1 MMTMRR
7 ATSRAAAVYHLF
19 GNLVGLLSLFLWG
32 NIRRSTSDEVE
43 GEGWGTWVRE
53 LVMVESGWGV
63 WVAISN
69 KALPSSAKFSQLY
82 SSLL

>member
-7 ATSRAAAVYHLF
+7 ANRGAAAVYHLF

-53 LVMVESGWGV
+53 LVMVEGGCGTT
-63 WVAISN
+63 N

-82 SSLL
+82 SSFVVE